1 MSYIFKFSIPLW
13 VGLVTLHFGTATSRR
28 HHAVKCS
35 REIRFCEFTPKSSA
49 FFLGKKIWKWFC
61 DFCCH
66 WDHLSLCSNQSHCGN
81 AHTDPLFNSL
91 KLLKI
96 KDIFDVQCMKF
107 WYKFVNNNVPTYFA
121 SMFRYNHE
129 LYEIQTRSHELLH
142 LYPFRTSNAHNAL
155 RHRIPELLCKFPTA
169 VLEKARTHSIM
180 SFASHVKFHLIDSYC
195 SECMIPQCY
204 ICARST

>member
-1 MSYIFKFSIPLW
+1 MNWDAFAGEECRNTGCSKNNLEIVSETPPLTTI
-13 VGLVTLHFGTATSRR
+13 TLQNNT
-28 HHAVKCS
+28 
-35 REIRFCEFTPKSSA
+35 E
-49 FFLGKKIWKWFC
+49 
-61 DFCCH
+61 
-66 WDHLSLCSNQSHCGN
+66 
-81 AHTDPLFNSL
+81 PLFKSL

-121 SMFRYNHE
+121 SIFRYNHE
-129 LYEIQTRSHELLH
+129 LYEIQTRSHERLH
-142 LYPFRTSNAHNAL
+142 LYPFRTSNAHNTL

-169 VLEKARTHSIM
+169 VLEKVRTHSIM

-195 SECMIPQCY
+195 SECVIPQCY